1 MYSQNYLMS
10 KNIKIAVGLIYILC
24 LSLILYGFFIFIDVT
39 RLNDYIYIRD
49 KTQFLIE
56 IRDQNLFLF
65 TTLFFVFSIIWILL
79 LGFATPIALIAGFL
93 FGKIYGTLISV
104 FGFTLGCTLL
114 YIFANQYFKSL
125 ILKKLSQRIS
135 KFKDIFNKN
144 EFLYFMIFRFAGGG
158 GTPFAIQN
166 LLPVIFNMKVKNY
179 FFSTLIGLFPMVF
192 ILCAIGSGIEKIIE
206 NNIDPSFLI
215 MIQNKEILFPILGF
229 FIILIFSFLL
239 RKIYFKK

>member
-1 MYSQNYLMS
+1 MS

-24 LSLILYGFFIFIDVT
+24 LGLILYGFFIFVDVT
-39 RLNDYIYIRD
+39 QLNDYIYIRD

-56 IRDQNLFLF
+56 IRDQNLLLF
-65 TTLFFVFSIIWILL
+65 TTLFFLFSILWILL

-114 YIFANQYFKSL
+114 YVFANQYFKIF
-125 ILKKLSQRIS
+125 ILKKLSKKIS
-135 KFKDIFNKN
+135 KFKGIFNKN

-179 FFSTLIGLFPMVF
+179 FFSTLIGLFPMIF

-206 NNIDPSFLI
+206 NNIDPSFFT
-215 MIQNKEILFPILGF
+215 MIQNKEILFPIIGF
-229 FIILIFSFLL
+229 FVILIFSFIL
-239 RKIYFKK
+239 RKIYFKQ